1 MTNEEIMNDRYYEQM
16 QERNEVK
23 VPFQDYRDLE
33 DKYDELEGKVKDLIE
48 YIKNDDIAGAY
59 EYAVSE
65 GLIWN

>member
-48 YIKNDDIAGAY
+48 YIKNDDVVGAY

-65 GLIWN
+65 GLI

>member
-65 GLIWN
+65 GLI

>member
-33 DKYDELEGKVKDLIE
+33 DKYEELKAKVKDLVD
-48 YIKNDDIAGAY
+48 YIGNDDIAGAY

-65 GLIWN
+65 GLI

>member
-16 QERNEVK
+16 QERNEAK

-65 GLIWN
+65 GLI